1 MLNNCFIWAHWQH
14 IRMCCEWDRAGQP
27 GPWEPA
33 ITRRPSRRFTRLV
46 GHWKVS
52 WEHAHTGERRDVRG
66 FVPIHP
72 VDVPW
77 YLAWTRLLFR
87 GRVKH
92 GDAPSIPPDI
102 DR

>member
-1 MLNNCFIWAHWQH
+1 
-14 IRMCCEWDRAGQP
+14 
-27 GPWEPA
+27 
-33 ITRRPSRRFTRLV
+33 
-46 GHWKVS
+46 VS